1 MLVVLWQINFY
12 LVAGGL
18 GLLQANDVRIVGLQK
33 AVELALVDDGADAI
47 DVPGKESHTFL
58 GLSLADGVSV

>member
-18 GLLQANDVRIVGLQK
+18 GFLQAYDIRIVGLHK
-33 AVELALVDDGADAI
+33 AGKLALVDDGADTI
-47 DVPGKESHTFL
+47 DVPGKESHKLIVAGFWR
-58 GLSLADGVSV
+58 

>member
-18 GLLQANDVRIVGLQK
+18 GFLQAYNVRIVGLQEAGK
-33 AVELALVDDGADAI
+33 LALVDDGADAI
-47 DVPGKESHTFL
+47 DVPGKESHIFRPF
-58 GLSLADGVSV
+58 AC

>member
-18 GLLQANDVRIVGLQK
+18 GFLQAYNVWIVGLQEAGK
-33 AVELALVDDGADAI
+33 LALVDDGADAI
-47 DVPGKESHTFL
+47 DVPGK
-58 GLSLADGVSV
+58 